1 MPSIVTISKTGSL
14 KNAQNNDGTENL
26 YKKCGFKKDTDFQ
39 VRHEWTVKVADEHRK
54 IKLFARNV
62 GRAGT
67 ENKYDLPPP
76 IDHDHATGF
85 IRGIL
90 SEKVN
95 WLERQWEL
103 GSYGHLSKPAEL
115 TKYQENPPAFTAVG
129 KVAYK

>member
-1 MPSIVTISKTGSL
+1 MAKQVIVENFDITKQTLHGLTPEQYINIL
-14 KNAQNNDGTENL
+14 KFQNF
-26 YKKCGFKKDTDFQ
+26 KCALSGIEFKY
-39 VRHEWTVKVADEHRK
+39 
-54 IKLFARNV
+54 
-62 GRAGT
+62 
-67 ENKYDLPPP
+67 NKEKQKFVDVNGKAPP

-103 GSYGHLSKPAEL
+103 GSYGHLSKPPEL

-129 KVAYK
+129 KVTYK